1 MDINAGSSDPR
12 VSSIEEARPRYSII
26 SVFFPLQHT
35 SMLPD
40 PTIAQDIQLSSTSIE
55 LDGTQNIVISM
66 HVDHT
71 AQDMSSVVF

>member
-1 MDINAGSSDPR
+1 
-12 VSSIEEARPRYSII
+12 
-26 SVFFPLQHT
+26 
-35 SMLPD
+35 MLPD

>member
-12 VSSIEEARPRYSII
+12 VSSVEEARPQCLAI

-40 PTIAQDIQLSSTSIE
+40 PKIAQDVQLSSTSIE
-55 LDGTQNIVISM
+55 LDGTLNIVISM